1 MKKISLIVSV
11 LGLSVLLTA
20 CTINL
25 GFGGGSKGPDGG
37 VFKTVN
43 KGESWQPKSLIP
55 TTTGRAGTV
64 NGFDAQSLAMDPTD
78 TKAIYYGTVENG
90 LFYSYDGGENW
101 FAAGSL
107 GRFTI
112 NAAAVDPKNKCVI
125 YASIDNRVMKSADCS
140 RTWQQAYYDNDLD
153 VTVPTIAV
161 DHYDSNNVYIGT
173 SRGEVI
179 GSSDAGKSWRTLGRL
194 ENKVQKIV
202 ISPADSR
209 IIFAATERDGLFR
222 STDKGENWASLSEM
236 LKEFPDSE
244 RFRDL
249 YVSRVQPGLVIMA
262 TNYGLIKTINNGD
275 DWTAIKLITPEKDA
289 TINALLISEK
299 NPKDIYYITNTTFYG
314 SADGGDNWTTK
325 KLPSSRAGWKL
336 LGDPNDPNTMY
347 LAVKQIK

>member
-1 MKKISLIVSV
+1 MKKTSLIVSV
-11 LGLSVLLTA
+11 LALSVALSG

-25 GFGGGSKGPDGG
+25 GFGGSNKGPDGG
-37 VFKTVN
+37 MYKTVN

-55 TTTGRAGTV
+55 TNSGHPGSISS
-64 NGFDAQSLAMDPTD
+64 FDAQSLAMDPSD
-78 TKAIYYGTVENG
+78 TKAVYYGTLENG
-90 LFYSYDGGENW
+90 LFYTYDGGDDW
-101 FAAGSL
+101 FSAGTL

-112 NAAAVDPKNKCVI
+112 HTVAVDPKNKCVI
-125 YASIDNRVMKSADCS
+125 YASVDNRVMKSSDCS

-153 VTVPTIAV
+153 VWVPSIAI

-194 ENKVQKIV
+194 EDKVQKIV

-209 IIFAATERDGLFR
+209 VIFAAAERKGLFR
-222 STDKGENWASLSEM
+222 STDKGETWASLSES
-236 LKEFPDSE
+236 LKEFPDAD

-249 YVSRVQPGLVIMA
+249 YVSGVQPGLVILA

-289 TINALLISEK
+289 TINSLVISEK
-299 NPKDIYYITNTTFYG
+299 NPKDVYYITNTTFYG
-314 SADGGDNWTTK
+314 TADGGDNWTTK
-325 KLPSSRAGWKL
+325 KLPSARAGWRL
-336 LGDPNDPNTMY
+336 LADPNDPSTMY
-347 LAVKQIK
+347 LAVKQVK